1 VTNMENAAEHM
12 LSAMT
17 SAPGSGDAIFHSCA
31 TAMFE
36 HTATAARTTDEI
48 HTASERFRTLRAS
61 GFTGPIDQDGFPV
74 TDGHPLKPLLD
85 AIRRGGSWV

>member
-1 VTNMENAAEHM
+1 MEHAAEHL

-17 SAPGSGDAIFHSCA
+17 SAPGSDDATFHSCA
-31 TAMFE
+31 TTMFE
-36 HTATAARTTDEI
+36 HAATTARTTDEI
-48 HTASERFRTLRAS
+48 HAANERFRTLRAS

-85 AIRRGGSWV
+85 AIRRGDSWV